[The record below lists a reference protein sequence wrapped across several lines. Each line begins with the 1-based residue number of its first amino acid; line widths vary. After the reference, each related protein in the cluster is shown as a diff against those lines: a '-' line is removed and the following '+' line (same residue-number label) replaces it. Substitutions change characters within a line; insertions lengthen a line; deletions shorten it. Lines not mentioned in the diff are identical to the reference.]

1 MNYLRKHCALL
12 MVLGASLL
20 LGACSEQK
28 KVVAV
33 PPVPITVSTVLS
45 RDLPLQVK
53 AIGNVEAYKTVQI
66 KSLVEGQLVG
76 VHFKEGQDV
85 QQGQLLFTI
94 DKAPFLAALHQ
105 AESSLARDEAQAAD
119 ARAQAARYQQLLK
132 EGVVAKQ
139 QSDSIAADAD
149 AKTAAVAADRA
160 TVEQARLKLQYCSI
174 YAPISGRTG
183 NLMVQEGNLVKV
195 NDTALVTINQIAPI
209 YGTFSVPERN
219 LAEVK
224 HYASNGQLR
233 VEARIPGD
241 PAPVSGTLSFFDNTV
256 DIATGMIKLK
266 GVFANT
272 ERHLWP
278 GQYVDLVLTLSV
290 QPHVTVIPSAAVQT
304 GQQGDFVFVVKP
316 DKTAELRLV
325 QVLRSGD
332 GVSAIA
338 PAAKPGQGVQPGE
351 TVVTDGQLRLT
362 SGSKV
367 EVKQVVAFDVP
378 SAGGPGNDARGE
390 NARAAKPPIVEPQKN
405 GQDAT
410 SEAAGGSGVSAP
422 AAKPNGA
429 PRASTTREA
438 EKRQAEQ

>member
-1 MNYLRKHCALL
+1 MTHLSKCCALA
-12 MVLGASLL
+12 MALGASLL

-132 EGVVAKQ
+132 EGVVARQ
-139 QSDSIAADAD
+139 QSDSMAADAD

-209 YGTFSVPERN
+209 YGTFSVPEQK

-224 HYASNGQLR
+224 HYAANGQLR

-266 GVFANT
+266 GMFANT
-272 ERHLWP
+272 ERRLWP

-290 QPHVTVIPSAAVQT
+290 QPQVTVIPSAAVQT

-325 QVLRSGD
+325 QVVRSGD
-332 GVSAIA
+332 GVSVIA
-338 PAAKPGQGVQPGE
+338 PPAKPGQGVQPGE

-367 EVKQVVAFDVP
+367 DVKQAVAFNVP
-378 SAGGPGNDARGE
+378 SIAGE
-390 NARAAKPPIVEPQKN
+390 
-405 GQDAT
+405 
-410 SEAAGGSGVSAP
+410 S
-422 AAKPNGA
+422 
-429 PRASTTREA
+429 REA
-438 EKRQAEQ
+438 KRESA